1 MGQERA
7 PAVPLRAK
15 QGAEARD
22 WSWVEASVWTD
33 RMVSALVN
41 GVKGGRWFSLIDK
54 VYAPATLEA
63 AWEKVRANR
72 GAAGVDGQSIERF
85 AAQAELYLTELAT
98 ALREGTYRP
107 QPIRRVE
114 IPKGDGRTRPLG
126 IPTVKDRIAQT
137 AMKFVL
143 EPIFEAM
150 FHPTSYGFRPGR
162 GCGEALREVAGLVE
176 EGYTFAIDADL
187 ANYFD
192 TIPHERLMQ
201 QVEERVRHGRTLSL
215 LRNWLEHDVL
225 REMERWTPTRGYAAR
240 RGDQPI
246 AGEHLSAPPGR
257 TDGSPGLSDGALC
270 RRLRGPVQEPRGGR
284 SRPGRSLY
292 LGGGQWPASANG
304 QDPYRRLPAARAGF

>member
-114 IPKGDGRTRPLG
+114 SPKGDGRTRPLG

-150 FHPTSYGFRPGR
+150 FHSDELWLPAGAGLWRGTARSGWPGR
-162 GCGEALREVAGLVE
+162 GGIHLCDRR
-176 EGYTFAIDADL
+176 
-187 ANYFD
+187 
-192 TIPHERLMQ
+192 RL
-201 QVEERVRHGRTLSL
+201 GKL
-215 LRNWLEHDVL
+215 LRHDPA
-225 REMERWTPTRGYAAR
+225 RTADAAGRGTR
-240 RGDQPI
+240 Q
-246 AGEHLSAPPGR
+246 
-257 TDGSPGLSDGALC
+257 
-270 RRLRGPVQEPRGGR
+270 
-284 SRPGRSLY
+284 
-292 LGGGQWPASANG
+292 
-304 QDPYRRLPAARAGF
+304 